1 MVDPAPVPTLYLIC
15 GKIAAG
21 KSTLAAALAR
31 RPRTLAL
38 AEDDWLPRLYP
49 GEIQTLA
56 DYGRCSA
63 RLRSVLGPH
72 IVALLRSGLSVV
84 LDFPANTVTSRAWMR
99 GLVAESGAAHE
110 LHLLDVPDDVCRA
123 RLHQRNAAGTHPYVV
138 SDAEFAEFTSHF
150 VAPTAEEGF
159 NVVVHPHQR

>member
-1 MVDPAPVPTLYLIC
+1 MSDPPPTLYLIC

-21 KSTLAAALAR
+21 KSTLAAALGA

-56 DYGRCSA
+56 DYTRCSR

-72 IVALLRSGLSVV
+72 VVALLRSGLSVV
-84 LDFPANTVTSRAWMR
+84 LDFPANTVASRAWMR
-99 GLVAESGAAHE
+99 GLVADSGAAHE
-110 LHLLDVPDDVCRA
+110 LHLLDVPDEICRA
-123 RLHQRNAAGTHPYVV
+123 RMHERNASGTHPYVV
-138 SDAEFAEFTSHF
+138 SDAEFDAFTSYF
-150 VAPTAEEGF
+150 APPTADEGF
-159 NVVVHPHQR
+159 NVVVHPHAR